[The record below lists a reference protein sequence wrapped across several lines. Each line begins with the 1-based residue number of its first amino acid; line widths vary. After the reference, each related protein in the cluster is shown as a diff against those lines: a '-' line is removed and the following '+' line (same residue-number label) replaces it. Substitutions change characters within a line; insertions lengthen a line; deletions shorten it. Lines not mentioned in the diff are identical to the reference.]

1 MDTVSRTL
9 PCGLCSTPVPE
20 AHFRAGTARMFQGV
34 LYCNN
39 CSREAEQARQETLA
53 FRQSLVQGGLYSCS
67 KCAAPVPYADV
78 RDGKAVYHSG
88 ELSCAECSKDLRSIL
103 RVPGAATG
111 THRVAGAK
119 STGSVRIPGAAV
131 PANTSRPPMPTPVPT
146 APPPAGSTSSTQVPL
161 RLQPQATPQAGS
173 NSSTQVPVRTP
184 SGRLT
189 PQPPGPGAQAPR
201 GASSRLM
208 PVANIPAAPVVP
220 QNPAEEGDAGLTMIF
235 DAVMPI
241 PPKPVAPQDP
251 VKKTSGRLTPEVFA
265 TPAGDDDGEGGRTM
279 FFDNVIVVPKVG
291 ASRKCPICDAEVP
304 PGKEFVH
311 QGQVYCLGC
320 RTKIVDLVAK
330 SMAEGEELSSFKCG
344 ACGSTVSA
352 DDIVAEKAIRYRGE
366 IYCEICKRDR
376 IRQTAARPAGT
387 PTPPGGAA
395 PPIACAKCQRP
406 IPAVEVRTGN
416 TFEVDG
422 QLQCKKCRDEAEAA
436 FAEFEKHAAK
446 RVTCSHCNRAI
457 SPKEIADRKI
467 TQWNGQTFC
476 AICGRD
482 PAVVLRG
489 KESEAKPGVC
499 RVCGAAIDPG
509 QTGECGECRGE
520 MTKALEF
527 SMNASVELEQVTQ
540 KFSCAKDGCTLSFT
554 QAEVRAGKATI
565 VGREVFCPAHAKE
578 GAASAKAGAKAGKDV
593 GAKSC
598 PICAGPLGAAPFAY
612 AGKQF
617 CSLCKPEFEAVLVLS
632 KKPPG
637 KNAVCASC
645 KKPAG
650 QGTVNLGAQV
660 FCASCTKQAET
671 AIQAIVRERRAKRA
685 GLLPVLAKLVAVGT
699 VAAIG
704 FIIYQ
709 QVTAAVQQK
718 PIPMKVRA
726 TPPWEGT
733 LTKAI
738 AIANRPN
745 FSYEEAVAAL
755 NELAPLEAELKDVTE
770 CQEQLRS
777 IHARA
782 VANRDGFG
790 PKLAADMLGKAAT
803 AFGDGDRPSQAL
815 TALDLLKKFPPELEE
830 TPAGQEVV
838 GARQRYEAFGACAR
852 ASVSTGGA
860 AERLATL
867 KHVFDMREAQLCD
880 LGKTSLGK
888 RLNDELRILDN
899 EDREKK
905 LQKEKNPGGEEANAK
920 DVKMAREYEEKKD
933 FDKSEEIYRQVLER
947 DSQSWPALVGLA
959 RSALE
964 HNRLAEARSL
974 GKRALTI
981 DPKPAEA
988 RVVQAW
994 LEFTDG
1000 NLEGHE
1006 RAAKTIKGIS
1016 DKDLGVPGRR
1026 LKAFLSLGPPKFDGR
1041 SLRWYGRGVLDNE
1054 CRAIAHVLEDTIV
1067 KAAGIYALDAE
1078 TLRTTV
1084 VVLPKEKVDELR
1096 NKLELGNS
1104 LQEVPSSCY
1113 AVVCPVGT
1121 PLSEIQRFI
1130 GIALGLRCADAPSWI
1145 RGGLPIAL
1153 SGIRMAKSELTLD
1166 KIDHLPMD
1174 KFMRD
1179 PKLVAA
1185 AVHYCSVIDKPEGA

>member
-1 MDTVSRTL
+1 
-9 PCGLCSTPVPE
+9 
-20 AHFRAGTARMFQGV
+20 
-34 LYCNN
+34 
-39 CSREAEQARQETLA
+39 
-53 FRQSLVQGGLYSCS
+53 
-67 KCAAPVPYADV
+67 
-78 RDGKAVYHSG
+78 
-88 ELSCAECSKDLRSIL
+88 
-103 RVPGAATG
+103 
-111 THRVAGAK
+111 
-119 STGSVRIPGAAV
+119 
-131 PANTSRPPMPTPVPT
+131 
-146 APPPAGSTSSTQVPL
+146 
-161 RLQPQATPQAGS
+161 
-173 NSSTQVPVRTP
+173 
-184 SGRLT
+184 
-189 PQPPGPGAQAPR
+189 
-201 GASSRLM
+201 M
-208 PVANIPAAPVVP
+208 PVANLPPAPLVP
-220 QNPAEEGDAGLTMIF
+220 QNPAEEGDAGRTMIF

-241 PPKPVAPQDP
+241 PPKPQEP
-251 VKKTSGRLTPEVFA
+251 VKKTSARLPAETFTP
-265 TPAGDDDGEGGRTM
+265 PAGDDDGAGGRTM

-291 ASRKCPICDAEVP
+291 ASRRCPICDAEVP
-304 PGKEFVH
+304 AGKEFVH

-320 RTKIVDLVAK
+320 RTNIVDLVAK
-330 SMAEGEELSSFKCG
+330 SMADGEELSSFKCG

-352 DDIVAEKAIRYRGE
+352 DDIVAEKAIRFRGE
-366 IYCEICKRDR
+366 IFCEICKKDR
-376 IRQTAARPAGT
+376 LRQSASRPTGS
-387 PTPPGGAA
+387 PTPAGGAA

-406 IPAVEVRTGN
+406 IPAVDVRTGN

-436 FAEFEKHAAK
+436 FAVFEKHAAN

-540 KFSCAKDGCTLSFT
+540 KFSCAKEGCTLSFT

-565 VGREVFCPAHAKE
+565 AGREIFCPAHAKE
-578 GAASAKAGAKAGKDV
+578 GAAAAKAGGAKAGKDA

-632 KKPPG
+632 RSPAG

-650 QGTVNLGAQV
+650 QGATNLGKQV
-660 FCASCTKQAET
+660 FCASCTKQAEI
-671 AIQAIVRERRAKRA
+671 AIQGIVRERRATRP

-709 QVTAAVQQK
+709 QVTAAVHEK
-718 PIPMKVRA
+718 PKPMTVRA
-726 TPPWEGT
+726 TPAWEGT

-745 FSYEEAVAAL
+745 FSYEEAVGAL
-755 NELAPLEAELKDVTE
+755 NELAPLEAELKDVPE

-777 IHARA
+777 LHARA
-782 VANRDGFG
+782 VANRDSYG
-790 PKLAADMLGKAAT
+790 PKLAADMLAKANA

-815 TALDLLKKFPPELEE
+815 TAFDLLKKFPPELEE

-838 GARQRYEAFGACAR
+838 GARQRFEAFGACAR
-852 ASVSTGGA
+852 ASVSSGGP

-867 KHVFDMREAQLCD
+867 RHVFGMREAQLCD

-888 RLNDELRILDN
+888 RLNDELRILSN
-899 EDREKK
+899 EIGEIDLKTK
-905 LQKEKNPGGEEANAK
+905 KNPGGEEANAK
-920 DVKMAREYEEKKD
+920 DVKLALEAEAKKD
-933 FDKSEEIYRQVLER
+933 FDKSEEIYRQILER
-947 DSQSWPALVGLA
+947 DSDSWPALVGLA

-964 HNRLAEARSL
+964 HNRLAEARAV
-974 GKRALTI
+974 GTRAITI
-981 DPKPAEA
+981 DSTKSES

-1000 NLEGHE
+1000 KADGHE
-1006 RAAKTIKGIS
+1006 RATKTLKGVPE
-1016 DKDLGVPGRR
+1016 KELGVPGRR
-1026 LKAFLSLGPPKFDGR
+1026 LKAFLSLGPPKYEGR
-1041 SLRWYGRGVLDNE
+1041 SLRWYGRGVLDAE
-1054 CRAIAHVLEDTIV
+1054 CRGIAKSLEATV
-1067 KAAGIYALDAE
+1067 EKVAGIYGLDAD
-1078 TLRTTV
+1078 TLRVTI
-1084 VVLPKEKVDELR
+1084 VVLPKEKTDEVR
-1096 NKLELGNS
+1096 SKLELGNS
-1104 LQEVPSSCY
+1104 LQDVPSSCY
-1113 AVVCPVGT
+1113 AVVEPVGT
-1121 PLSEIQRFI
+1121 SMNDIQKYI
-1130 GIALGLRCADAPSWI
+1130 GIALGLRCADAPSWV
-1145 RGGLPIAL
+1145 RGALPIVV
-1153 SGIRMAKSELTLD
+1153 SGIRAPKADLTLD
-1166 KIDHLPMD
+1166 KIDHLTMD
-1174 KFMRD
+1174 KFTKD
-1179 PKLVAA
+1179 PRLVGA
-1185 AVHYCSVIDKPEGA
+1185 AVHYCSVIDKPEGSAALAAYMVQYKVDPTRARQDYLRAISHLGIK